1 MCGNFNC
8 SKNALIA
15 LNILYVMIGF
25 LLIGVGVYARA
36 ASIVTNLPIV
46 GGILACGVILICIS
60 MLGLAGAV
68 KHHQVMLFF
77 YMIILFMLFLIQF
90 SIASSCLAV
99 NSEQQQQ
106 FAEQGWKTV
115 PPVLRKQVQDSFLC
129 CGFNATSS
137 TATNSV
143 AGVHMT
149 DEPSCELINQE
160 CCADSSDSQCQ
171 CQPCGPLLE
180 DKINYAF
187 KLCGGLG
194 IFFSFTEV
202 LAVFLARRYRNQH
215 DPYHLA
221 PRAVF
226 PHNYLY

>member
-1 MCGNFNC
+1 MCGGFTC

-15 LNILYVMIGF
+15 LNILYVMVGF

-46 GGILACGVILICIS
+46 GGILACGIILILIS
-60 MLGLAGAV
+60 ILGLAGAV

-77 YMIILFMLFLIQF
+77 YMIILFLLFLIQF

-99 NSEQQQQ
+99 NSEQQQE
-106 FAEQGWKTV
+106 FAEEGWNRV
-115 PPVLRKQVQDSFLC
+115 PASMHKQVQDTFLC
-129 CGFNATSS
+129 CGFNS
-137 TATNSV
+137 TNTTA
-143 AGVHMT
+143 
-149 DEPSCELINQE
+149 DESCELVNKQ
-160 CCADSSDSQCQ
+160 CCLGNSYDTNCQ
-171 CQPCGPLLE
+171 CPPCLPKLE

-202 LAVFLARRYRNQH
+202 LAVFLARRYRNQN
-215 DPYHLA
+215 DPDYLPA
-221 PRAVF
+221 RAVF
-226 PHNYLY
+226 PHNYIY